1 MKIDLDAARAARR
14 EAAGESP
21 VIVLNGKEIA
31 LPAEIP
37 FDAAARMGRM
47 AKAVEAK
54 DNDALMDDFG
64 VWLKALL
71 GPAYDEFMAAQPSV
85 NDLMALAEGLVKAY
99 GFEDLGESQASAT
112 S

>member
-14 EAAGESP
+14 EAAGEAP
-21 VIVLNGKEIA
+21 VIVIGGQEVE

-37 FDAAARMGRM
+37 FEAAAQMGAM

-54 DNDALMDDFG
+54 DNDALTDYFG
-64 VWLKALL
+64 AWLRTLL
-71 GPAYDEFMAAQPSV
+71 GDAYDAFMAARPSV
-85 NDLMALAEGLVKAY
+85 NDLMALSEGLVKAY
-99 GFEDLGESQASAT
+99 GFEDLGESPASAT